1 MATRVQ
7 NIPRI
12 LHGELSQTR
21 NQTIK
26 QIMPRLQT
34 YWQSGH
40 WLEQNNSFIQ
50 DRINNIRNFNVRSAP
65 SVHEHLADYIAASV
79 FGHAFDGW
87 AFLGRAIE
95 AELAGDP
102 DIARHLAYYAELRAG
117 ISFLASQGIGV
128 FNNKHILVENS
139 QSCKSSSVRV
149 GTHHF
154 TWYALSE
161 LANQTHGVEAVFS
174 AIKPKNVPLD
184 DWINCF
190 SGSGKFFA
198 TTWLQQWGFDL
209 RQLTKDR
216 DARNIASYHPT
227 PFTSPGP
234 RSIESAMEDVLHY
247 WEICS
252 PGVRGGF
259 PELDLELLRNCLLHM
274 TRHLG
279 KNKYEKRLKYAISQ
293 LGLES
298 HGDSLSTSLSWN
310 NLRQQCEVLDNASLS
325 DPETHLNH
333 STQVLARATL
343 LLRVATGCAANLL
356 DDAGLVPIDEL
367 EFWWKNRS
375 VKRWL
380 WPNSSPPVE
389 FNELWIDIED
399 AISDIRDWLEQHSPQ
414 ACRYELWTKM
424 HPSILTTTERVFLWG
439 IE

>member
-1 MATRVQ
+1 
-7 NIPRI
+7 
-12 LHGELSQTR
+12 
-21 NQTIK
+21 
-26 QIMPRLQT
+26 MPRLQT

-40 WLEQNNSFIQ
+40 WLKQNNSFIQ
-50 DRINNIRNFNVRSAP
+50 DRINNIRNFNVRRAP

-128 FNNKHILVENS
+128 FNNKHILVENP
-139 QSCKSSSVRV
+139 QLCKSSMVEA
-149 GTHHF
+149 GTHLF
-154 TWYALSE
+154 TWHALNE
-161 LANQTHGVEAVFS
+161 LANQTHGVKAVFS
-174 AIKPKNVPLD
+174 AIKPQNVPLN

-190 SGSGKFFA
+190 SRSGNFLA
-198 TTWLQQWGFDL
+198 ATWLQQWGFDL
-209 RQLTKDR
+209 NQLTKDR
-216 DARNIASYHPT
+216 EARNIASYNPT

-234 RSIESAMEDVLHY
+234 RSIESAMEDVLHF

-259 PELDLELLRNCLLHM
+259 PELDLDLLRNCLWHI
-274 TRHLG
+274 TKGVG
-279 KNKYEKRLKYAISQ
+279 KSNYEKSLKHAISQ
-293 LGLES
+293 LGLTS
-298 HGDSLSTSLSWN
+298 HSDSLSTSLSWKN
-310 NLRQQCEVLDNASLS
+310 RRHQCKVLENASLS
-325 DPETHLNH
+325 DPETDLNH

-356 DDAGLVPIDEL
+356 DEANLIPIDEL
-367 EFWWKNRS
+367 KFWWIDRS
-375 VKRWL
+375 VRRGL
-380 WPNSSPPVE
+380 WPNSYPPAE

-399 AISDIRDWLEQHSPQ
+399 AISEIRDWLELHSPQ
-414 ACRYELWTKM
+414 VCRYELWTKM

>member
-1 MATRVQ
+1 MATREQ
-7 NIPRI
+7 NILCI
-12 LHGELSQTR
+12 LHDELSQAR
-21 NQTIK
+21 SQTIK

-50 DRINNIRNFNVRSAP
+50 DRKNNINKFKWKSDP
-65 SVHEHLADYIAASV
+65 SVHAHLADYIAASV

-87 AFLGRAIE
+87 AFLGRAIA

-102 DIARHLAYYAELRAG
+102 DSARHLAYYAELRAG

-128 FNNKHILVENS
+128 FNNKHILVEDS
-139 QSCKSSSVRV
+139 QSCRISKVKD
-149 GTHHF
+149 GTHLF
-154 TWYALSE
+154 TWYALNT
-161 LANQTHGVEAVFS
+161 LANQTHGVEAVLS
-174 AIKPKNVPLD
+174 AIKPQNVPLD
-184 DWINCF
+184 DWIKCF
-190 SGSGKFFA
+190 SGSGKFLA

-209 RQLTKDR
+209 KQLTKDR
-216 DARNIASYHPT
+216 ESRNIASYHPT

-234 RSIESAMEDVLHY
+234 RTIESAMEDVLHF

-259 PELDLELLRNCLLHM
+259 PELDLKLLQNCLLHL
-274 TRHLG
+274 TKELG
-279 KNKYEKRLKYAISQ
+279 KNQYEKRLEYAISQ
-293 LGLES
+293 LGLTS
-298 HGDSLSTSLSWN
+298 HGDSLPTSLSWK
-310 NLRQQCEVLDNASLS
+310 NLRQQCEVLKNASLS

-356 DDAGLVPIDEL
+356 DDAGLVPKDL
-367 EFWWKNRS
+367 EFWWINRS
-375 VKRWL
+375 VNRCL

-399 AISDIRDWLEQHSPQ
+399 AISDIRDWLEKHSPQ
-414 ACRYELWTKM
+414 VCRYELWTKM
-424 HPSILTTTERVFLWG
+424 PPSILTTTERVFLWG